1 MTKLDIDTVL
11 SFLSLSDS
19 PKTTQEIATETGMDK
34 EIVHKAVVALRK
46 ERLIEFLGKNSGWS
60 VCR

>member
-1 MTKLDIDTVL
+1 MTKLDLESVL
-11 SFLSLSDS
+11 SFLTFSDS
-19 PKTTQEIATETGMDK
+19 PKTTQQIADETGMDK
-34 EIVHKAVVALRK
+34 ETVHKAVVALRK